1 MIYRL
6 CLIIII
12 IIFSSCRNESLFNQ
26 YNSMPMVWHKDSI
39 VKFNFQIKDSF
50 QRYNTYIKVR
60 LNDDYMFNNIHVIAT
75 LENEK
80 GLLLIDTLEY
90 AMAVNDGELIGR
102 KFINITENKLLHKE
116 NFTLVKDIEYKFSIK
131 HAMRIINKTEGLEFL
146 EGILDI
152 GYSVEKVK

>member
-60 LNDDYMFNNIHVIAT
+60 ARMGSKMPVLPKYNKSTI
-75 LENEK
+75 
-80 GLLLIDTLEY
+80 
-90 AMAVNDGELIGR
+90 IGR
-102 KFINITENKLLHKE
+102 RSAKRGNKPPKFLKVFDNPSKSPPK
-116 NFTLVKDIEYKFSIK
+116 KKSI
-131 HAMRIINKTEGLEFL
+131 RKTNL
-146 EGILDI
+146 
-152 GYSVEKVK
+152 